1 MTRYV
6 IIGAGIAGTSA
17 AEEIRKRDH
26 EGDIILIGEEEHAL
40 YSRVL
45 LPHYIKGKISR
56 EKCFLKREAWYDEQ
70 KIEYLRGERVESLDT
85 VHRHVV
91 LKIAG
96 RELPYDK
103 LLITT
108 GGEPRFIN
116 GDVRGVSYLQ
126 TIDDAD
132 HLLQLL
138 GELAGKKDARAA
150 VCGGGFI
157 ACEYLNI
164 FKHVGLP
171 TTCFHRGP
179 WFWSSVL
186 DQESG
191 RLVENIL
198 KHEGVVVWPNTTL
211 ADIHHEHDMTEVETT
226 NGLVEA
232 DILGIGVG
240 LGRDL
245 RWIQKSG
252 IKTEA
257 GVRTNSFLETSVEG
271 VWAAGDVTEFDD
283 PLTRHAMMGGN
294 WMNAIMQGRIAGKS
308 MTGERT
314 EFRLV
319 TSYATDIFGTGIIF
333 VGDTRRALANEVRV
347 EGMAK
352 DGAVVQKFFD
362 GGRLVGATMIGTN
375 HDRMKLAK
383 EIENG

>member
-132 HLLQLL
+132 HLLSL
-138 GELAGKKDARAA
+138 
-150 VCGGGFI
+150 
-157 ACEYLNI
+157 
-164 FKHVGLP
+164 
-171 TTCFHRGP
+171 
-179 WFWSSVL
+179 
-186 DQESG
+186 
-191 RLVENIL
+191 
-198 KHEGVVVWPNTTL
+198 
-211 ADIHHEHDMTEVETT
+211 IH
-226 NGLVEA
+226 
-232 DILGIGVG
+232 I
-240 LGRDL
+240 
-245 RWIQKSG
+245 
-252 IKTEA
+252 
-257 GVRTNSFLETSVEG
+257 
-271 VWAAGDVTEFDD
+271 
-283 PLTRHAMMGGN
+283 
-294 WMNAIMQGRIAGKS
+294 
-308 MTGERT
+308 
-314 EFRLV
+314 
-319 TSYATDIFGTGIIF
+319 
-333 VGDTRRALANEVRV
+333 
-347 EGMAK
+347 
-352 DGAVVQKFFD
+352 
-362 GGRLVGATMIGTN
+362 
-375 HDRMKLAK
+375 
-383 EIENG
+383 